1 MDLYISDRTELH
13 FITPSSFN
21 VSTTYLSDRLI
32 CWSRYVD
39 TKGSIKQHQQDTQ
52 CRQITQHQHWHRP
65 HCPATLFTKQF
76 WRRNNVYLTS
86 ICSTFL
92 FLSLWLPVTFS
103 LMIPRSNIPFD
114 STTAPKQFR
123 STYNRFKLQ
132 QISFHSHRHMYTS
145 SVFR

>member
-1 MDLYISDRTELH
+1 MDLYVSDRTGLH
-13 FITPSSFN
+13 FITPCSIN

-32 CWSRYVD
+32 CWGRYVD
-39 TKGSIKQHQQDTQ
+39 TKGNIKQHQQDTQ

-65 HCPATLFTKQF
+65 RCPATLFTKQF

-92 FLSLWLPVTFS
+92 FLSFWLPVAFS
-103 LMIPRSNIPFD
+103 LLLPFD

-123 STYNRFKLQ
+123 STFKRFKSQ
-132 QISFHSHRHMYTS
+132 QIPFHNHRHVYT
-145 SVFR
+145 